1 MSDQITGSASE
12 INNYLAIWGV
22 VAPLVAAAV
31 SAWWNRRNEMQNRK
45 LNQEH
50 ENALEQRRIQEHNIQ
65 RKIEIKEIELKTLCD
80 AVISFIEGVSIIHK
94 VKIQAAAKE
103 VMTENEYLE
112 QITKNSKG
120 LENSFDNLF
129 LSCPSQEVINYAKEM
144 LNFAI
149 RTTLDEYKGDN
160 SIGERFISLKSNLLR
175 GARQYIEQERKG
187 RDDILK

>member
-1 MSDQITGSASE
+1 MSDQVTGSASE

-31 SAWWNRRNEMQNRK
+31 SAWWNRKNEMQNRK

-50 ENALEQRRIQEHNIQ
+50 ENALEQRRIQEYNIQ
-65 RKIEIKEIELKTLCD
+65 RKIEIKEIESKTLRD

-94 VKIQAAAKE
+94 VKIQAAKE